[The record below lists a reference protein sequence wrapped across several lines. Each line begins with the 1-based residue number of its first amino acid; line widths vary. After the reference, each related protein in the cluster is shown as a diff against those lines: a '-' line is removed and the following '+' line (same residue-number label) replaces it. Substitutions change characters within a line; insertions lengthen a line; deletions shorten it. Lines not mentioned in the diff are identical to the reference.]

1 MFLILG
7 LFVWYGYV
15 QVPEE
20 SRRGV
25 GCPEAEITGS
35 CETPGMKPGNLTGS
49 FGKSK
54 RALTHKTIS
63 PAATPLVTPAPGDM
77 TPSSGLYGHL
87 LVMLKVP
94 EALP

>member
-1 MFLILG
+1 MYVCV
-7 LFVWYGYV
+7 FVWYGYV

-35 CETPGMKPGNLTGS
+35 CETPGMEPGNLTGS
-49 FGKSK
+49 YGKSEG
-54 RALTHKTIS
+54 ALTHRTIS
-63 PAATPLVTPAPGDM
+63 PAATSLVTPTPGDQM
-77 TPSSGLYGHL
+77 PSFDLSGHL
-87 LVMLKVP
+87 LVMHKVP